1 MSAAE
6 ADCTPVAPDDLAA
19 LVPEADLIVLGTAV
33 SAAGTGT
40 VDIDAEAYLKG
51 PASSAPVRL
60 EPPALDCPAA
70 DLEGGQRVLV
80 FLEVR
85 SGLVQWPAAGRTF
98 QLEEG
103 RALRYDGEQ
112 LNLTEGEFVQDIR
125 DLTGQYAVPADTDS
139 EGEGIEWGGT
149 VAPVAGVLLVVF
161 AIGLVLMRIWH
172 RIDPS

>member
-1 MSAAE
+1 M
-6 ADCTPVAPDDLAA
+6 
-19 LVPEADLIVLGTAV
+19 
-33 SAAGTGT
+33 
-40 VDIDAEAYLKG
+40 
-51 PASSAPVRL
+51 
-60 EPPALDCPAA
+60 
-70 DLEGGQRVLV
+70 

-125 DLTGQYAVPADTDS
+125 DLTGQYAVPAATDS